1 MTLEHL
7 GRAACE
13 RPQTNRTIPG
23 CRGECGA
30 IRRYRKR
37 NNRPLMPFKNTV
49 GVLFPR
55 RPESDA
61 GVLAGGCGPP
71 VGEHR
76 DGIHRALMKP
86 QHLLGGVVPKR
97 PAYRRG
103 IEAARERGG
112 TVGGD

>member
-76 DGIHRALMKP
+76 DGIYRA
-86 QHLLGGVVPKR
+86 
-97 PAYRRG
+97 
-103 IEAARERGG
+103 
-112 TVGGD
+112 